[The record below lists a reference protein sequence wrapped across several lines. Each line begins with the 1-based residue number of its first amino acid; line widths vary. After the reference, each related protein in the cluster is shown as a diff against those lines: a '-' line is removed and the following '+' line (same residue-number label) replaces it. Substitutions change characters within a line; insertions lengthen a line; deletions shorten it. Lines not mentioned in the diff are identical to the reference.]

1 MGVAYSVGEV
11 DHLYTFFVQWSPEIY
26 TKGNKKRRHPH
37 YLIREKQQKHYLV
50 GEKNKVAVINKL
62 LSNPVNPAANNWEI
76 ITVKDPKR
84 RLSLCS
90 SEDSEADEPDYQ
102 REDDDALPVLG
113 DESQLVDGYHLKR
126 LAAHLPARTQCHP
139 WQLVYSTAIHGSSLK
154 TLYRNMAGLDS
165 PVLLVI
171 KDMHQKVFGA
181 FSSDPFKVSKYCYG
195 TGETFLFSF
204 NPDFQAYRWSGENSY
219 FVSGNLESLQI
230 GGGGGGFG
238 LWLDAD
244 LYHGSSFSCPTF
256 HNESLSTQ
264 EDFVVQ
270 DLEVWTVQN

>member
-1 MGVAYSVGEV
+1 MWYCR
-11 DHLYTFFVQWSPEIY
+11 VQSL
-26 TKGNKKRRHPH
+26 TDKSG
-37 YLIREKQQKHYLV
+37 
-50 GEKNKVAVINKL
+50 AMKL
-62 LSNPVNPAANNWEI
+62 LPENIKVLYFASVEPYVEI

-90 SEDSEADEPDYQ
+90 SEDSEVEEPEYQEEVDY
-102 REDDDALPVLG
+102 DLPVLG
-113 DESQLVDGYHLKR
+113 NHSLLLDDHHIKR
-126 LAAHLPARTQCHP
+126 LATHMPARTQGHP
-139 WQLVYSTAIHGSSLK
+139 WQLVYSTAMHGSSLK

-171 KDMHQKVFGA
+171 KDMHKKVFGA
-181 FSSDPFKVSKYCYG
+181 FSSDPFRVSKYCYG

-219 FVSGNLESLQI
+219 FVSGNVESLQI

-256 HNESLSTQ
+256 HNASLSSQ
-264 EDFVVQ
+264 EDFIVQ